1 MTEGTDLFDAWF
13 PRIAR
18 AASFLVGL
26 AILAYSALDG
36 GPDRPWL
43 YGAAVTLIV
52 PPAAGRIERMLRSAG
67 AGK

>member
-1 MTEGTDLFDAWF
+1 MTTGTDLFDRWF
-13 PRIAR
+13 PRLAR
-18 AASFLVGL
+18 AASFTVGL
-26 AILAYSALDG
+26 AILAYSALDS

-43 YGAAVTLIV
+43 YGAAVTLIA